1 MMTYGYPAPV
11 ITPSYSGFVNGETE
25 SALTQAPVC
34 SSSYTA
40 TTPSPTVVQTNCSG
54 AASPNYEI
62 TYVIGSFIVNAA
74 PSGNANFPAPVLS
87 PSSPVSLNIAPD
99 TGGVIAAVIQT
110 STNESPG
117 QVKITI
123 PPGASFISGATIII
137 PTSGITFT
145 LVDSAASGLKTSL
158 ASLVF
163 TVTATDNAT
172 GAIVNKFSKPV
183 TINFPYPAAVSTTTT
198 SNIGIPAWSV
208 DGLTWNLI
216 PSLTSADLPSSLNEG
231 YFINPDGTIT
241 IYTRHL
247 TVFGLRLKQSP
258 LIISAPNKDIEP
270 TKLMQLNLSGGS
282 GLGSVKYTSSTPTLC
297 SVNAAGFIT
306 AIKIGTCLV
315 SASKLGSETYLDTTS
330 NELSIS
336 VANPQVVAPKTPTV
350 ETPEVTPE
358 VPTKVAD
365 KPATKPAVKRTN
377 KGKTKVNPA
386 KMEPAKIIATPAMV
400 SGGPLVVETVVY
412 GAVRFTVRLGA
423 PYKNRVVKL
432 VLNRKGSQILT
443 HDFKLNAAG
452 VGIYTT
458 TELKPRQVSGA
469 KASLISNGKVLKR
482 IRV

>member
-1 MMTYGYPAPV
+1 
-11 ITPSYSGFVNGETE
+11 
-25 SALTQAPVC
+25 
-34 SSSYTA
+34 
-40 TTPSPTVVQTNCSG
+40 
-54 AASPNYEI
+54 
-62 TYVIGSFIVNAA
+62 
-74 PSGNANFPAPVLS
+74 
-87 PSSPVSLNIAPD
+87 
-99 TGGVIAAVIQT
+99 
-110 STNESPG
+110 
-117 QVKITI
+117 
-123 PPGASFISGATIII
+123 
-137 PTSGITFT
+137 
-145 LVDSAASGLKTSL
+145 
-158 ASLVF
+158 
-163 TVTATDNAT
+163 
-172 GAIVNKFSKPV
+172 V
-183 TINFPYPAAVSTTTT
+183 TINFPYPAAATTTTT

-258 LIISAPNKDIEP
+258 LIISAPNKDLEP
-270 TKLMQLNLSGGS
+270 TKSMQLNLSGGS
-282 GLGSVKYTSSTPTLC
+282 GLGSVKYTSSTPTFC
-297 SVNAAGFIT
+297 NVNAAGFLS

-315 SASKLGSETYLDTTS
+315 SATKLGSETYLDTTS

-350 ETPEVTPE
+350 ETPQTTPE
-358 VPTKVAD
+358 IPVKVED
-365 KPATKPAVKRTN
+365 KPATKPVTKPAVKRTN

-386 KMEPAKIIATPAMV
+386 KMEPAKIVATPAMV

-423 PYKNRVVKL
+423 SYKNRVVKL
-432 VLNRKGSQILT
+432 DLNRKGSQILT
-443 HDFKLNAAG
+443 HDFKLNANG
-452 VGIYTT
+452 IGIYTT